1 VFAMLGTSDLGES
14 ILHPMSIFCI
24 GLNAHCLLNRNSRGL
39 QNHGQK
45 QLVAHTRHTQKKNV
59 LSTGSSE
66 DCDAWNADDNHAF
79 ALEAHHAAFWQINP
93 AT

>member
-1 VFAMLGTSDLGES
+1 MAKSS
-14 ILHPMSIFCI
+14 KS
-24 GLNAHCLLNRNSRGL
+24 LLPG
-39 QNHGQK
+39 
-45 QLVAHTRHTQKKNV
+45 TQKKNV
-59 LSTGSSE
+59 LSKGPSE

>member
-1 VFAMLGTSDLGES
+1 MLGTSDFDES

-39 QNHGQK
+39 QKHGQK
-45 QLVAHTRHTQKKNV
+45 QQVTLTRHTQKKNV
-59 LSTGSSE
+59 LSKGPSE